1 MADTHEELE
10 ITETDKA
17 IAEAEAELA
26 AGGRLRDA
34 RMVIAE
40 LREKYF
46 GKTKRSGR
54 FASLILLHRHCAA
67 IGSQISINRASRFAF
82 GYQ

>member
-1 MADTHEELE
+1 MMADTHEELE
-10 ITETDKA
+10 ITETDRA
-17 IAEAEAELA
+17 ITEAEAELA

-34 RMVIAE
+34 RTVIAE

-54 FASLILLHRHCAA
+54 
-67 IGSQISINRASRFAF
+67 
-82 GYQ
+82 